1 MCAKL
6 KFLHSLRELLFSG
19 TVRVN
24 QLNLHGRETP
34 MPPRE
39 DFDDEPTASPAEA
52 AAAALALAAAAAILI
67 PGGLHPVVARLSLSL
82 FSKTESWVLGF
93 LEL

>member
-1 MCAKL
+1 
-6 KFLHSLRELLFSG
+6 
-19 TVRVN
+19 
-24 QLNLHGRETP
+24 

-67 PGGLHPVVARLSLSL
+67 PGGLHPVVARLSLSFPKL
-82 FSKTESWVLGF
+82 NLGF
-93 LEL
+93 LDF

>member
-82 FSKTESWVLGF
+82 FQN
-93 LEL
+93 